1 MAIDRGV
8 WVLVVVTLAVG
19 SASGSQRQGLQ
30 EGSARRPATDFSLT
44 DATGANASLSGLRGK
59 VVLLD
64 FWATW
69 CTGCKEEMPWFI
81 EFQKKYRAAGP
92 RVGGRRVRRRRVGK
106 GSTVPTRP
114 PGQLSDRRRRC
125 GIRGESTASPDC
137 RRHCSSIGA
146 VALLKFTSARWRRN
160 RLRHTFEVSFRRNRR
175 PFAASRLRN
184 ARRCLREQA
193 RRRVSARYLQR
204 QRPSGYRRRR

>member
-81 EFQKKYRAAGP
+81 EFQKKSGRQGLAS
-92 RVGGRRVRRRRVGK
+92 VGVALDDEGWEKVRPYLRDHPVNY
-106 GSTVPTRP
+106 P
-114 PGQLSDRRRRC
+114 
-125 GIRGESTASPDC
+125 I
-137 RRHCSSIGA
+137 A
-146 VALLKFTSARWRRN
+146 VADAAFAA
-160 RLRHTFEVSFRRNRR
+160 RLRHHRTADDTAHR
-175 PFAASRLRN
+175 
-184 ARRCLREQA
+184 
-193 RRRVSARYLQR
+193 SARSR
-204 QRPSGYRRRR
+204 C